1 MGVVAVQHQIPKSCQ
16 RVYQALL
23 SGRKMR
29 NIDLQFATGQSSADR
44 MVRRLRNSC
53 PGLVREEERK
63 GQSGN
68 TYKVFWIQAEDQ
80 GRLF

>member
-1 MGVVAVQHQIPKSCQ
+1 VVAVQHQIPKSCQ

-44 MVRRLRNSC
+44 MVRRLREAC
-53 PGLVREEERK
+53 PGLVREEEVK
-63 GQSGN
+63 GQAGN
-68 TYKVFWIQAEDQ
+68 TYKVFWIELEDQ